1 MDQRHPSLP
10 EVTYLG
16 DSPLKDRPAE
26 VSGSFVVIH
35 GEHYYCVSNH
45 DGIAPFFMSLVSDS
59 DHWLFISSNGALTA
73 GRRDSD
79 HALFPYYT
87 DDRIHDSQEQTG
99 SKTILRVTRGGRTHL
114 WEPFS
119 ERMEGLYRVTRN
131 LCKSVYG
138 NKVLF
143 EEINHDLAMTFRY
156 EWMNSERFGFVRQ
169 ATLVNHGLNRVA
181 VALVDGIQ
189 NVLPWGVERRFQVE
203 YSTLAD
209 GYKRTELLSPSG
221 LALFRLS
228 SVPVDKPEPS
238 EALRVNLAWSTGL
251 EPVRRLLST
260 DQFRA
265 FRRGEALLEETD
277 VRGRRG
283 AYLLHAEF
291 TMEAGQEKDWL
302 IVAELNQ
309 DAGDI
314 VALQQRLE
322 AGSSLKGE
330 VLQDVAQGTLNLIR
344 LVASADGLQVTGDEL
359 SSWRHFSNTLFN
371 VLRGGLPDNGYRI
384 DRADLQLFLEQS
396 NQALA
401 LRQAAFLAALPPTMA
416 HSELMV
422 RVAGQGDPDLERLA
436 TEYLPFTF
444 SRRHGDPSRPWNSFS
459 IQIRDGQGGKLLN
472 YEGNWRDIFQNWE
485 ALGHAFPEF
494 LESMIFKFVDC
505 STVDGYNPYRLLRAG
520 FDWEVSDP
528 HDPWSFIGYW
538 GDHQVIYL
546 LKLLEASHRFNP
558 GRLSALLEREV
569 FTYANVPYRIKP
581 YADILADPRSTIDFD
596 EAIHTQAQA
605 LAASMGADGLTVM
618 GPEGPIRASLTDKL
632 LLVALTKL
640 SNYVPEAGIW
650 MNTQR
655 PEWNDAN
662 NALVGNG
669 VSMVTLYY
677 MRRFLSFC
685 QELFGATPSATLQV
699 AAEIAELLKAV
710 AGTLEGNH
718 PSAPGALSN
727 TDRKRILDELGEAGS
742 AYRAKVYGQGFSGDR
757 VPITAAR
764 LQAFCAI
771 ALGHIDRDIRANR
784 RSDGLYHA
792 YNLMKV
798 AGDGVEI
805 RNLYEMLEGQVAV
818 LSSGALSGE
827 EAADLLDALRGSP
840 LYRADQAS
848 YLLYPDHPLPHF
860 LEKNVFPGE
869 VAAGS
874 ELLSALLEA
883 GDQCIVNRDV
893 SGQLH
898 FNAALRNREYL
909 RLALEDLKH
918 TAYRTL
924 VEQEQDQ
931 LLAFYEQVFDH
942 QSFTGRSGTF
952 YKYEGLGCIYWHM
965 VSKLLLAVDE
975 MKQCTAGAGTPVGQR
990 LQQHYQAIR
999 DGLGVH
1005 KSPAL
1010 HGAIPTDPYSHT
1022 PGFAGAQQPGMTGQV
1037 KEDILTRLSEM
1048 GVAIAG
1054 GCIAFQPWMVP
1065 ASEFLPA
1072 GTSFP
1077 HVDATGR
1084 FTSFEVEVGS
1094 FAFTLCQVPV
1104 VVHRSGPPR
1113 LLVSHQQGS
1122 RQAID
1127 GLALD
1132 RTLSAALFER
1142 TGQIQ
1147 RLDVFLGLEH

>member
-1 MDQRHPSLP
+1 MNARQTSRP
-10 EVTYLG
+10 EGTYLG
-16 DSPLKDRPAE
+16 DTPLKEQSIE
-26 VSGSFVVIH
+26 VGGSFVEIH
-35 GEHYYCVSNH
+35 GEHYYCVANQ
-45 DGIAPFFMSLVSDS
+45 DGMAPFFMSLVSDS

-73 GRRDSD
+73 GRRDPD

-99 SKTILRVTRGGRTHL
+99 SKTILRVTRDGRTHL

-143 EEINHDLAMTFRY
+143 EEINHDLALTFRY

-169 ATLVNHGLNRVA
+169 ATLINHGLNRVTID
-181 VALVDGIQ
+181 LVDGIQ

-209 GYKRTELLSPSG
+209 GYKRTELLAASG

-251 EPVRRLLST
+251 EPAKRLLST
-260 DQFRA
+260 AQFRA
-265 FRRGEALLEETD
+265 FRRGEGLVEETD

-283 AYLLHAEF
+283 AYLLNAAF
-291 TMEAGQEKDWL
+291 TLEPGQEKDWL
-302 IVAELNQ
+302 IVAELSQ
-309 DAGDI
+309 DASGI
-314 VALQQRLE
+314 VALRQRLE
-322 AGSSLKGE
+322 AGPSLKAE
-330 VLQDVAQGTLNLIR
+330 VLEDVRRGTRNLIR
-344 LVASADGLQVTGDEL
+344 LVASADGLQVTGDAL
-359 SSWRHFSNTLFN
+359 SAWRHFSNTLFN
-371 VLRGGLPDNGYRI
+371 VLRGGLPDDGYRI
-384 DRADLQLFLEQS
+384 DCADLTLFLQQS
-396 NQALA
+396 NQSVALG
-401 LRQAAFLAALPPTMA
+401 QAAFLESLPPTLTHGDLMA
-416 HSELMV
+416 

-459 IQIRDGQGGKLLN
+459 IQVRDEQGGKLLS

-485 ALGHAFPEF
+485 ALGYAFPEF

-546 LKLLEASHRFNP
+546 LKLLEASHHFHP
-558 GRLSALLEREV
+558 GRLPELLGREV

-581 YADILADPRSTIDFD
+581 YADIVADPRNTIEFD
-596 EAIHTQAQA
+596 EDIHRQAQE
-605 LAASMGADGLTVM
+605 LAATMGADGLLVM
-618 GPEGPIRASLTDKL
+618 GAQGPIRASLADKL

-677 MRRFLSFC
+677 MRRFLAFC
-685 QELFGATPSATLQV
+685 RELFGAAPSGSLQV
-699 AAEIAELLKAV
+699 ATEIAELLEAV

-718 PSAPGALSN
+718 PSAPGVLSD
-727 TDRKRILDELGEAGS
+727 TDRKRILDELGQAGS
-742 AYRAKVYGQGFSGDR
+742 AYRTKVYGQGFSGTR

-764 LQAFCAI
+764 LQAFCDSS
-771 ALGHIDRDIRANR
+771 LRHIDRDILANR
-784 RSDGLYHA
+784 RSDGLYQA
-792 YNLMKV
+792 YNLIKTV
-798 AGDGVEI
+798 GDGVEI
-805 RNLYEMLEGQVAV
+805 RNLYQMLEGQVAV
-818 LSSGALSGE
+818 LSSGALSAE
-827 EAADLLDALRGSP
+827 QAADLLDALRASP

-869 VAAGS
+869 VVKQSA
-874 ELLSALLEA
+874 LLSALVQA
-883 GDQCIVNRDV
+883 GDERIVIHDV
-893 SGQLH
+893 GGQLH
-898 FNAALRNREYL
+898 FNAALRNREFL
-909 RLALEDLKH
+909 RLALDELK
-918 TAYRTL
+918 TSGYQKL
-924 VEQEQDQ
+924 VEDEEDQ
-931 LLAFYEQVFDH
+931 LLDFYEQVFDH

-975 MKQCTAGAGTPVGQR
+975 IKQRTTGADTPAAQR

-1005 KSPAL
+1005 KSPGL

-1048 GVAIAG
+1048 GVAIAA
-1054 GCIAFQPWMVP
+1054 GCIAFHPWMVP
-1065 ASEFLPA
+1065 ASEFLKA
-1072 GTSFP
+1072 VTSFSY
-1077 HVDATGR
+1077 VDGTGR
-1084 FTSFEVEVGS
+1084 FTSLEVAAGC

-1104 VVHRSGPPR
+1104 VVHRSGSPR
-1113 LLVSHQQGS
+1113 ILVTRQDGS
-1122 RQAID
+1122 CQDIN

-1132 RTLSAALFER
+1132 HSLSATIFQR

-1147 RLDVFLGLEH
+1147 RLDIFLGLAH